1 MVTDFC
7 NPFVEPLPDLEVM
20 NAIITF
26 TCPLQSSIFVVLNII
41 HHYIN
46 LFKLTSCIL
55 LQFSPAK
62 VVCLTRTPETVC
74 INSSDTMSWDAKIGT
89 KVDLRALKVISYI
102 TF

>member
-46 LFKLTSCIL
+46 T
-55 LQFSPAK
+55 AK

-74 INSSDTMSWDAKIGT
+74 INSSYTMSWDAKIGT